1 MNNKKKYRPH
11 YDVYLKRK
19 IEKKT
24 MYCLQGLIITLRLDL
39 TAAETVHAICHK

>member
-1 MNNKKKYRPH
+1 MQ

-19 IEKKT
+19 IKKT

-39 TAAETVHAICHK
+39 TAAETVHAICHE